1 MGNTLA
7 QGNNMTQEHSEENMP
22 ANQDN
27 KQQDVQKKTK
37 KYITKRRYKP
47 LTPQLKNRIIK
58 AVEETGDWKAAISR
72 FNVTKTAF
80 HAALKRD
87 LRLAERIEIAENL
100 YLDSL
105 ETEARRRAVNGV
117 EKGVYFQGE
126 RVGTEKEYSDRLLD
140 KLLTAADK
148 EKYSQQRN
156 VKQETTV
163 NVTSDGVRKKLSS
176 MLDLDLSDDQ
186 PTSIE
191 DDVIEG
197 KYDE

>member
-1 MGNTLA
+1 MGDTLA
-7 QGNNMTQEHSEENMP
+7 QGTNMTQEHSEENMP
-22 ANQDN
+22 AN
-27 KQQDVQKKTK
+27 QDVQKKTK

-87 LRLAERIEIAENL
+87 LRLAERIEIAENV

-105 ETEARRRAVNGV
+105 ENEARRRAVNGV

>member
-1 MGNTLA
+1 
-7 QGNNMTQEHSEENMP
+7 MTQEHSEENMP

-87 LRLAERIEIAENL
+87 LRLAERIEIAENV

-126 RVGTEKEYSDRLLD
+126 RVGSEKEYSDRLLD